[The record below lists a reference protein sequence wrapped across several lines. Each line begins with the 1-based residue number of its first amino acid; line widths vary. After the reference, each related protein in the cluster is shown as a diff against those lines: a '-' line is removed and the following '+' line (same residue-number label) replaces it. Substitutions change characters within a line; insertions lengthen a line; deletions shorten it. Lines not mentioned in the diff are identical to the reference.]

1 MHPSGALFRGQGG
14 SGVWDMTLPLMG
26 NLGAKS
32 TSLILANFRPLQT
45 VRSVASGGKFHHFS
59 PDKENTAVTL
69 ACGIAK

>member
-1 MHPSGALFRGQGG
+1 
-14 SGVWDMTLPLMG
+14 MTLPLMG

-45 VRSVASGGKFHHFS
+45 VRSVASGGKFHHFP